1 MAQVHVLHYRTYKQ
15 DCSAAIK
22 VKLSGDKKALEVVE
36 MIMDH
41 NHEINRNVFLN
52 LPQQRKMNDS
62 VSYII
67 ICITKDDLQPKYLY
81 YLCICVG
88 ENRSGKSTP
97 IKVQQKVNS
106 KSYINNYR

>member
-1 MAQVHVLHYRTYKQ
+1 MLYTLAQVHVLHYRTYKQ

-62 VSYII
+62 VSI
-67 ICITKDDLQPKYLY
+67 
-81 YLCICVG
+81 
-88 ENRSGKSTP
+88 
-97 IKVQQKVNS
+97 
-106 KSYINNYR
+106 